1 MTFFFILNSNTNF
14 FILKVCLH
22 DGTCNVDE
30 NYSDGYNCDCM
41 DEFTGRHCEHHALCE
56 NGGGCQNG
64 ATCRVDKDTS
74 ELRCDCMLG
83 YIGDRCETGNV
94 PRDSSALL
102 LHNMLSLNVYSQL

>member
-1 MTFFFILNSNTNF
+1 MLSHYNIIFSNVAVKQYFST
-14 FILKVCLH
+14 ILKVCLH

-41 DEFTGRHCEHHALCE
+41 DEFTGRHCEYHALCE

-83 YIGDRCETGNV
+83 YIGDRCETGIIYND
-94 PRDSSALL
+94 PSELL
-102 LHNMLSLNVYSQL
+102 PHIISNR